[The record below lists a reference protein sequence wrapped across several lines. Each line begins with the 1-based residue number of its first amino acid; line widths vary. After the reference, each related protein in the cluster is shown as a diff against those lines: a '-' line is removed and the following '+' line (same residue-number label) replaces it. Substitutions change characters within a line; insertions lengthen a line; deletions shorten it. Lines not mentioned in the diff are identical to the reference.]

1 MMVLNEIGIG
11 TGLHMYEKYQD
22 FPRVDEEL
30 TVGKYSII
38 ERNMIGEEFSS
49 VMEIEET
56 TFKSTSNNKKTKY
69 HCYMSKL
76 LPYVWGQ

>member
-1 MMVLNEIGIG
+1 
-11 TGLHMYEKYQD
+11 
-22 FPRVDEEL
+22 L

-69 HCYMSKL
+69 HCHMSTL
-76 LPYVWGQ
+76 LPYFWGQ